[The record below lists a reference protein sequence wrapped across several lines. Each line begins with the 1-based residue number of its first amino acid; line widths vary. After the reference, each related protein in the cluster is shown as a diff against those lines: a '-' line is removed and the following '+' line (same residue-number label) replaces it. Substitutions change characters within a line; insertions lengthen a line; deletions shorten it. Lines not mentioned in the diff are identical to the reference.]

1 MSNIVIV
8 RSNLSCLKCYL
19 DNVNQ
24 GHPEGLPLARCL
36 WTLSLA
42 FLCPTFVS
50 ITQIKKKNPDSMLI
64 KFVDDTV
71 LGRSLKQIQTHSQRN
86 RLEVIEYIQQR

>member
-1 MSNIVIV
+1 
-8 RSNLSCLKCYL
+8 
-19 DNVNQ
+19 
-24 GHPEGLPLARCL
+24 
-36 WTLSLA
+36 
-42 FLCPTFVS
+42 
-50 ITQIKKKNPDSMLI
+50 MLI